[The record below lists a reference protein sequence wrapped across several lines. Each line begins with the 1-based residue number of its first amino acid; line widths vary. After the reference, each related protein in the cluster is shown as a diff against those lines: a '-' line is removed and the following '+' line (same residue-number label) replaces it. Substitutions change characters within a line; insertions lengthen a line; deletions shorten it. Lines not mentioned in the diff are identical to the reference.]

1 MRATEKGVTSGAK
14 HHLRLQILIPVK
26 ATVGMHQMAVNQ
38 PIIRSPRPT
47 AVLTYLSHLLLFVH
61 KHSAIKIH
69 HHKSHLLL
77 MPLLLTFKH
86 AKMMQVYLQTIS
98 IFKTLE
104 GFFSNCKLKLK
115 ELIQAL
121 LKPESQSSRKIYTL
135 KTKACFHL
143 ACLAHQY
150 PFSHNAKLL
159 LLTRRRDTKEK
170 FPGVRR
176 SVRTLPA
183 YYYDFF

>member
-1 MRATEKGVTSGAK
+1 MRATEKGVTAGAK

-26 ATVGMHQMAVNQ
+26 ATVGTHQMAVNQ

-77 MPLLLTFKH
+77 MPLISTFKH

-98 IFKTLE
+98 IFKRLE

-135 KTKACFHL
+135 RNKSLLPLGLFQSQCKTA
-143 ACLAHQY
+143 
-150 PFSHNAKLL
+150 FSHQ
-159 LLTRRRDTKEK
+159 KERHQREI
-170 FPGVRR
+170 PR
-176 SVRTLPA
+176 SKKVS
-183 YYYDFF
+183 